1 MFPESIVSGARTVLG
16 VASHFERLKTVAA
29 PMLAAGTASH
39 RGFFT
44 PTEDEQIRQLLVS
57 YWQPRNAL
65 IELVVTLHRNAESL
79 SETDVNADESTGNA
93 RTAAFL
99 VAWAGALVLVDAAW
113 FLRQNCSTRP
123 VVLQK
128 LNEPEPHFGIPGGTY
143 DRIQASL
150 TSPVHAWHLYHA
162 RDFWNQ
168 NESALVELAR
178 NTELEPLIEIV
189 RRVNALNDVA
199 IQQYAVDRLRVRAR
213 QMKTAGRDLI
223 GRALYGLQKA
233 VSSLIADKYTH
244 LRHSPKLPD
253 DVAQQIRQLVRP
265 GDVFVNR
272 KEHAF
277 TNYFLPGYWPHAAF
291 YIGQTPQLEQLGIAS
306 HENGKSR
313 WSRLLDCDSNEPGRV
328 VEAMKDGVWI
338 RSLVSPFTADAIT
351 VIRPRL
357 SEQHVTLAIGRALF
371 HDGKSY
377 DFDFDFTRS
386 DRMVC
391 TEVVYRSYEGLGGVR
406 IPLTKRAGRMTLSA
420 EDLLRMA
427 VRQQHFEVVAAFVPR
442 HRSTLATE
450 STATDLV
457 RTTLN
462 E

>member
-1 MFPESIVSGARTVLG
+1 L
-16 VASHFERLKTVAA
+16 
-29 PMLAAGTASH
+29 
-39 RGFFT
+39 
-44 PTEDEQIRQLLVS
+44 
-57 YWQPRNAL
+57 
-65 IELVVTLHRNAESL
+65 
-79 SETDVNADESTGNA
+79 
-93 RTAAFL
+93 
-99 VAWAGALVLVDAAW
+99 GALVLVDAAR
-113 FLRQNCSTRP
+113 FLRENCSTRP

-150 TSPVHAWHLYHA
+150 TSPVHAWHLYHS
-162 RDFWNQ
+162 REFWNQ

-189 RRVNALNDVA
+189 RRVNALNDVDM
-199 IQQYAVDRLRVRAR
+199 QQYAVDRLRVRAR

-233 VSSLIADKYTH
+233 VCSLIADKYTH

-253 DVAQQIRQLVRP
+253 DVAEQIRQLLRP

-291 YIGQTPQLEQLGIAS
+291 YIGQTSQLEQRGIAE
-306 HENGKSR
+306 HENGQPR
-313 WSRLLDCDSNEPGRV
+313 WRRLLDCDSNEPGRV

-338 RSLVSPFTADAIT
+338 RSLASPFTADAIT

-357 SEQHVTLAIGRALF
+357 SEHDVTQAIGRALF

-391 TEVVYRSYEGLGGVR
+391 TEVVYRSYEGLGGVH

-427 VRQQHFEVVAAFVPR
+427 VRQQHFEVVAAFSPR
-442 HRSTLATE
+442 HRATLATE

-462 E
+462 D

>member
-1 MFPESIVSGARTVLG
+1 MLSESIASGARTVLG
-16 VASHFERLKTVAA
+16 ISEHFERLKNVAT
-29 PMLAAGTASH
+29 PMLDAGSASQ

-65 IELVVTLHRNAESL
+65 IELVVTLHRRSESRR
-79 SETDVNADESTGNA
+79 EPGADGSGEEE
-93 RTAAFL
+93 RTAVFL

-113 FLRQNCSTRP
+113 FLRRNCSSRP
-123 VVLQK
+123 VVLEK

-168 NESALVELAR
+168 NESSLVELAR
-178 NTELEPLIEIV
+178 NTDLEPLIEIV
-189 RRVNALNDVA
+189 RRVNALNDVDM
-199 IQQYAVDRLRVRAR
+199 QQYAVDRMRVRAR
-213 QMKTAGRDLI
+213 QLKTAGRDLI

-244 LRHSPKLPD
+244 AGHFPNLPV
-253 DVAQQIRQLVRP
+253 DVAVQIRQLVRP
-265 GDVFVNR
+265 GDIFVNR

-291 YIGQTPQLEQLGIAS
+291 YIGQTSQLEQLGIPS
-306 HENGKSR
+306 HENGQSR
-313 WSRLLDCDSNEPGRV
+313 WSRLLACDSNEPGRV
-328 VEAMKDGVWI
+328 IEAMKDGVWI
-338 RSLVSPFTADAIT
+338 RSLTSPFTADAIT
-351 VIRPRL
+351 VIRPQVP
-357 SEQHVTLAIGRALF
+357 EEFVTQAIGRALF

-391 TEVVYRSYEGLGGVR
+391 TEVAYRAYEGLGGIH

-427 VRQQHFEVVAAFVPR
+427 VNEQHFKVAAAFAPN
-442 HRSTLATE
+442 HRPALATE
-450 STATDLV
+450 NSATDLI
-457 RTTLN
+457 RATLGD
-462 E
+462 

>member
-16 VASHFERLKTVAA
+16 IASHFERLKTVAA
-29 PMLAAGTASH
+29 PMLEAGTASQ
-39 RGFFT
+39 RGYFT

-65 IELVVTLHRNAESL
+65 IELVVTLHRSASHGEPGSNAE
-79 SETDVNADESTGNA
+79 EDVENGRA
-93 RTAAFL
+93 AAFL

-113 FLRQNCSTRP
+113 FLRQNCSSRP
-123 VVLQK
+123 VVLKK

-162 RDFWNQ
+162 REFWNQ
-168 NESALVELAR
+168 NESSLVELAR
-178 NTELEPLIEIV
+178 NTELEPLVEIV
-189 RRVNALNDVA
+189 RRVHALNEVDM
-199 IQQYAVDRLRVRAR
+199 QQYAVDRLRVRAR
-213 QMKTAGRDLI
+213 QLKTAGRDLI

-253 DVAQQIRQLVRP
+253 DVAEQIRLLVRP

-291 YIGQTPQLEQLGIAS
+291 YIGQTSQLEQLGIAS
-306 HENGKSR
+306 HENGQPR

-338 RSLVSPFTADAIT
+338 RSLASPFTADAIT

-357 SEQHVTLAIGRALF
+357 SEQDVTQAIGRALF
-371 HDGKSY
+371 HDGKPY

-391 TEVVYRSYEGLGGVR
+391 TEIVYRSYEGLSGVH

-427 VRQQHFEVVAAFVPR
+427 VRQQHFEVVAAFAPR

-450 STATDLV
+450 SIATDLV
-457 RTTLN
+457 RATLN
-462 E
+462 D

>member
-1 MFPESIVSGARTVLG
+1 MLSESVVSGARTVLG
-16 VASHFERLKTVAA
+16 IAGHFERLKAVAA
-29 PMLAAGTASH
+29 PMLEAGTASH

-65 IELVVTLHRNAESL
+65 IELVVTLHRHAESRDYAASVAEDL
-79 SETDVNADESTGNA
+79 AEDDRA
-93 RTAAFL
+93 AAFL

-123 VVLQK
+123 VVLRK
-128 LNEPEPHFGIPGGTY
+128 INEPEPHFGIPGGTY

-162 RDFWNQ
+162 REFWDQ
-168 NESALVELAR
+168 NESSLVELAQ
-178 NTELEPLIEIV
+178 NTELEPLVEIV
-189 RRVNALNDVA
+189 RRVHALNEVDM
-199 IQQYAVDRLRVRAR
+199 QQYAVDRLRVRAR
-213 QMKTAGRDLI
+213 QLKTAGRDLI

-253 DVAQQIRQLVRP
+253 EVAEQIRQLVRP

-272 KEHAF
+272 KEHAL

-291 YIGQTPQLEQLGIAS
+291 YIGQTSQLEQLGIAS
-306 HENGKSR
+306 HENGRPR
-313 WSRLLDCDSNEPGRV
+313 WNRLLDCDSNEPGRV

-338 RSLVSPFTADAIT
+338 RSLASPFTADAIT
-351 VIRPRL
+351 VIRPRV
-357 SEQHVTLAIGRALF
+357 SQEDVTLAIGRALF

-391 TEVVYRSYEGLGGVR
+391 TEVAYRAYEGLGGVH

-427 VRQQHFEVVAAFVPR
+427 VSQQHFEVVAAFAPS
-442 HRSTLATE
+442 HCSTLATE
-450 STATDLV
+450 SDAADLV
-457 RTTLN
+457 RATLG